1 VTQTKSDAAIAS
13 GLVLAVF
20 LWGANNVGTKF
31 IVAVWPPVLT
41 GSTRFLCAGLL
52 MLAIFRWT
60 NWLGERKALTPTLKR
75 QLWWRGGLSLGLYI
89 ICFNW
94 ALRLTSAS
102 HVALY
107 LGASPVWALFWE
119 GRPEKNWRTFQ
130 RYAAAAITLT
140 GVLILFYPALKSS
153 RSGSLTGEALGLL
166 VSVLWTNYGLQSR
179 VLGASLSGAQAT
191 AHTMWR
197 AGLLLLPLG
206 LLEIP
211 QAGLH
216 WRMDFALI
224 QLYCIVAGGGVAFGL
239 WNNALGIWPAS
250 RVLLFNNL
258 IPLSTTAWSHFCLNE
273 PVTPTFWAAMI
284 LIVVG
289 VLLGQTNWQRLLAT
303 SALPPE

>member
-1 VTQTKSDAAIAS
+1 M
-13 GLVLAVF
+13 AVF
-20 LWGANNVGTKF
+20 LWGATNAGTKF
-31 IVAVWPPVLT
+31 IVTTWPPVLT
-41 GSTRFLCAGLL
+41 GATRFICAGFL

-60 NWLGERKALTPTLKR
+60 NWLGEMKPLTAAIKR
-75 QLWWRGGLSLGLYI
+75 EIWWRGGLSLGVYI
-89 ICFNW
+89 MCFNW

-107 LGASPVWALFWE
+107 LGASPVWALLWE
-119 GRPEKNWRTFQ
+119 GRPERNWKTFQ
-130 RYAAAAITLT
+130 RYAAAVIALT
-140 GVLILFYPALKSS
+140 GVAVLFYPALKTARGSS
-153 RSGSLTGEALGLL
+153 WMGEILGLV
-166 VSVLWTNYGLQSR
+166 VSVLWTHYGRQSR

-211 QAGLH
+211 HAALQ
-216 WRMDFALI
+216 WRTDLFLA
-224 QLYCIVAGGGVAFGL
+224 QLYCIIGGGVAAFGI
-239 WNNALGIWPAS
+239 WNNALARWPAS

-258 IPLSTTAWSHFCLNE
+258 IPLSTSVWSHFCLSE
-273 PVTPTFWAAMI
+273 PITPTFWAAMI

-303 SALPPE
+303 STLPPE